1 MASSDPS
8 TNTPTNLPVARRPA
22 RRQPISQ
29 DVRRRFIQYVQ
40 SNALISVSSA
50 ARTFGL
56 PVSTGHS
63 ILGKYTKAGDA
74 SAASQRGHRPSKL
87 DQAAK
92 DSIAQWV
99 DEWPDLML
107 KSLCELLAS
116 RHSTRVSQKT
126 MSAALTNLGFTIK
139 ILRSISASRNSPKV
153 VNARN
158 TYAHTFLS
166 SAPPDQRNIVWA
178 DETGFNLYLRR
189 KYGRAPV
196 GERASVV
203 VANSRGRNISVC
215 AAMSE
220 EGFLHEMLRPTPYT
234 AESFCLFL
242 EELFSI
248 LHQMGRIGCWI
259 ILDNA
264 RFHHCAIV
272 DACANRHG
280 HRLVFLPAY
289 SPMLNPIES
298 LFGKWKTLIR
308 TQGVSFQVDELL
320 SKMAVARAEIT
331 VFDCLGLIRDV
342 GQNIG
347 LSLQDHIFE

>member
-1 MASSDPS
+1 MADGNPS
-8 TNTPTNLPVARRPA
+8 TRASTNPPVERRPV

-40 SNALISVSSA
+40 SNALISVSSVS
-50 ARTFGL
+50 RTFGI

-63 ILGKYTKAGDA
+63 ILSKYARTGDVS
-74 SAASQRGHRPSKL
+74 SARVRGHRPSKL

-92 DSIAQWV
+92 ESIAQWI
-99 DEWPDLML
+99 DERPDLTL
-107 KSLCELLAS
+107 KSLCQLLSS
-116 RHSTRVSQKT
+116 RHSISVSQKT
-126 MSAALTNLGFTIK
+126 MSLALTSLGFTIK
-139 ILRSISASRNSPKV
+139 ILRSIPASRNSPKV
-153 VNARN
+153 LLAQKA
-158 TYAHTFLS
+158 YAHTFLS
-166 SAPPDQRNIVWA
+166 SAPPDQRNIIWA
-178 DETGFNLYLRR
+178 DETGFNLYLRHR
-189 KYGRAPV
+189 YGRAPV

-220 EGFLHEMLRPTPYT
+220 EGFLHEMLRPIPYT
-234 AESFCLFL
+234 AEAFCLFL

-248 LHQMGRIGCWI
+248 LLQMGRIGCWI

-272 DACANRHG
+272 NACAIRHG

-298 LFGKWKTLIR
+298 LFGKWKTLIH

-320 SKMAVARAEIT
+320 LKMATARAEIA
-331 VFDCLGLIRDV
+331 VSDCLGWIRDV
-342 GQNIG
+342 GRNIG